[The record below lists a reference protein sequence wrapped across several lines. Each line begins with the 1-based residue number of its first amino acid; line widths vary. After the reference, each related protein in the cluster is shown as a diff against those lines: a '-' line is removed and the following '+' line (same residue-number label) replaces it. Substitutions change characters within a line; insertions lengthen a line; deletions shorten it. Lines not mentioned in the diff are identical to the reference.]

1 LALRIQIPPF
11 LLEVDIFINMKI
23 IIKESQY
30 NVLIENIQLDL
41 FDDTIGDVCGE
52 EIEYVNF
59 GYYINMVFINLPDTT
74 PDEREAL
81 YSRIKS
87 SNCDIVLHNVIT
99 DEKFTLS
106 PNDFSITKT
115 AYKKLYINK
124 SVYMEKIFPNL
135 PPIEQFVGYVSSSP
149 IKEAL
154 KRAFRDNWRE
164 KTDTH
169 IAGVVGVFP
178 IPNDEW
184 SIVNFFNTKETVKD
198 RIKLYLIRDYKKLK
212 FVPNDDIEE
221 SVINWMTSLFEDV
234 NSKDMLDLVKIQE
247 KSIVDNY
254 KQEQIDAKRIQ
265 KMYHPNK
272 KVEIS
277 GFGTIKDIEQGV
289 DATIDG
295 VTYQIKPL
303 SNIENNGESIFVNIG
318 YSNANMYSDT
328 FVDRMA
334 FVNKNELYV
343 FNNNIK
349 SLNGKTYEF
358 DKSDLIFL

>member
-1 LALRIQIPPF
+1 MNILIR
-11 LLEVDIFINMKI
+11 
-23 IIKESQY
+23 ESQY
-30 NVLIENIQLDL
+30 SKLIEQVLDL
-41 FDDTIGDVCGE
+41 SIDTVNDVCGE

-59 GYYINMVFINLPDTT
+59 GYYINMVFINLPSTT
-74 PDEREAL
+74 PDEREIL
-81 YSRIKS
+81 FSRIKS
-87 SNCDIVLHNVIT
+87 SNCDIVLHNIIT

-115 AYKKLYINK
+115 AHKKLYINK

-135 PPIEQFVGYVSSSP
+135 PPIEQFVEYISSSP

-154 KRAFRDNWRE
+154 KRAFSDNWRGR
-164 KTDTH
+164 TDTH
-169 IAGVVGVFP
+169 IAGVVGVLP
-178 IPNDEW
+178 IPNDEDEW

-198 RIKLYLIRDYKKLK
+198 MIKLYLSRDYKKLK
-212 FVPNDDIEE
+212 FIPNDDIEE
-221 SVINWMTSLFEDV
+221 SVINWMTSLFKDV

-247 KSIVDNY
+247 KSIIDNY
-254 KQEQIDAKRIQ
+254 KQELIDAKRIQ

-303 SNIENNGESIFVNIG
+303 SNIKDDGKYIFVSIG
-318 YSNANMYSDT
+318 YSNANMYSNNL
-328 FVDRMA
+328 VKRMA
-334 FVNKNELYV
+334 FVNNNELYV
-343 FNNNIK
+343 FNTNIISRK
-349 SLNGKTYEF
+349 GNTYEF
-358 DKSDLIFL
+358 KKSDLFITKYN

>member
-1 LALRIQIPPF
+1 MNILIR
-11 LLEVDIFINMKI
+11 
-23 IIKESQY
+23 ESQY
-30 NVLIENIQLDL
+30 SKLIEQVLDL
-41 FDDTIGDVCGE
+41 SIDTVNDVCGE

-74 PDEREAL
+74 PDEREIL
-81 YSRIKS
+81 LSRIKS
-87 SNCDIVLHNVIT
+87 SNCDIVLHNIIT

-135 PPIEQFVGYVSSSP
+135 TPIEQFVEYISSSP

-154 KRAFRDNWRE
+154 KRAFSDNWRGR
-164 KTDTH
+164 TDTH
-169 IAGVVGVFP
+169 IAGVVGVLP
-178 IPNDEW
+178 IPNDEDEW

-198 RIKLYLIRDYKKLK
+198 MIKLYLARDYKKLK
-212 FVPNDDIEE
+212 FIPNDDIEE
-221 SVINWMTSLFEDV
+221 SVINWMTSLFKDV
-234 NSKDMLDLVKIQE
+234 YSKDMLDLVKIQE
-247 KSIVDNY
+247 KSIIDNY
-254 KQEQIDAKRIQ
+254 KQELIDAERIQ

-272 KVEIS
+272 KVKIS

-303 SNIENNGESIFVNIG
+303 SNIKVDGKYIFVSIG
-318 YSNANMYSDT
+318 YSNANMYSDNL
-328 FVDRMA
+328 VKRMA
-334 FVNKNELYV
+334 FVNNNELYV
-343 FNNNIK
+343 FKTNIISRK
-349 SLNGKTYEF
+349 GNTYEF
-358 DKSDLIFL
+358 NKSDLVLPKFN